1 LLGHGGHVSD
11 TVVGLQTGPIVVGDL
26 LEKEDLDLVLH
37 DLGFCLIGDYLV
49 LQIDAQLEEASILER
64 ERDLNTIGMC

>member
-1 LLGHGGHVSD
+1 
-11 TVVGLQTGPIVVGDL
+11 VVGDL